1 MSKPREPKSVEV
13 LDLRRK
19 AGRWLKAQREARGL
33 SQSQLAAVLGSDHYT
48 FISQIEIGRSR
59 VPTERY
65 RDWAR
70 ALDMDDR
77 LFVREMLRFYDPII
91 FEVIFEGVP
100 ERPGLAGNGVH
111 AV

>member
-1 MSKPREPKSVEV
+1 MSKPREPKSAEV
-13 LDLRRK
+13 LDLRRR
-19 AGRWLKAQREARGL
+19 AGKWLKARREGMGL
-33 SQSQLAAVLGSDHYT
+33 SQSQLAGVLGSDHYT

-77 LFVREMLRFYDPII
+77 LFVREMLRFYDPILY
-91 FEVIFEGVP
+91 EVIFEGTP
-100 ERPGLAGNGVH
+100 ERVAVAGNGVH
-111 AV
+111 AP